1 MWINN
6 LSTDCGY
13 LVDRLFRPYVE
24 RCPQVV
30 DIVEIPHYFL
40 YIYLPTLTDL
50 YIYKFIGCTDCITY
64 VFL

>member
-1 MWINN
+1 M
-6 LSTDCGY
+6 
-13 LVDRLFRPYVE
+13 DRLFRPYVE

-30 DIVEIPHYFL
+30 DIVESPHYFL

-50 YIYKFIGCTDCITY
+50 YIYKFIGCTACMTY